1 MASQQEEILATE
13 EWVAELTALP
23 FFSKVRLTL
32 HLTLI
37 FVLEKREDRPPPQ
50 NRVQVGEGWCQ
61 KNEI

>member
-1 MASQQEEILATE
+1 MASKQEEILATE
-13 EWVAELTALP
+13 EWVNELTALP

-37 FVLEKREDRPPPQ
+37 FDLEKWEDRSPPQ
-50 NRVQVGEGWCQ
+50 NRIQEGEGWGQ